1 MRQAIATI
9 VRRTAVIIRTQIIMM
24 AIVPADIVPFDA
36 AVVAVDVKTEK
47 KQTSSVKSMVTL
59 NIPKNELH

>member
-36 AVVAVDVKTEK
+36 AVVAVDVKTET
-47 KQTSSVKSMVTL
+47 KQTSFVKSMVTL
-59 NIPKNELH
+59 NIPKNGLH